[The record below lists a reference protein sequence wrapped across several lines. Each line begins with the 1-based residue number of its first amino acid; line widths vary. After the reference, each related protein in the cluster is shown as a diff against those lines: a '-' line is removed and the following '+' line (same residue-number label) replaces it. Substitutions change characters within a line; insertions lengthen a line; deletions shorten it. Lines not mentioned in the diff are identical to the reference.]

1 MCDSLIRNSRNED
14 MIEHAMN
21 IAENRRNE
29 IIKLQSI
36 MRNNQYIND
45 NKDVE
50 HHNVAQYMITNEMIA
65 EMRNSK
71 KVPDVDIDFIN
82 GMIPAYEGAIKLW
95 NNLIQYKIDPEL
107 RKISGNI
114 MLEYGN
120 EIGIFKNKKQ
130 KNN

>member
-1 MCDSLIRNSRNED
+1 MDINEKKFLIRYDEIVCEMSRKMLSQTVTRSITVNFIKCIIPHHTAIIYMCDSLIRNSRNED
-14 MIEHAMN
+14 MIEYAMN

-65 EMRNSK
+65 EIAKRCQM
-71 KVPDVDIDFIN
+71 
-82 GMIPAYEGAIKLW
+82 
-95 NNLIQYKIDPEL
+95 
-107 RKISGNI
+107 
-114 MLEYGN
+114 
-120 EIGIFKNKKQ
+120 
-130 KNN
+130 